1 MTDSPS
7 TDPDLAPSEPTWRG
21 DRRRLLLGAG
31 LGVSLLPWAVQAAA
45 ATAAREGTAGSAD
58 RVAMPRV
65 APTARRAGMPDLD
78 DPAQHLRAYVR
89 MRGSDDG
96 ALVAEVTQGLVFA
109 LLPGG
114 RPRLLWQSR
123 GFQLSRY
130 RPDADGAW
138 TCHSNYFGTLADA
151 VTGAPLLEWD
161 NPFTR
166 RRDAL
171 KPTVYG
177 PMDYVLTPAGTLVNP
192 TPAQRAAA
200 LAERRV
206 RRWTRIGDLVTILDE
221 LGPPDDA
228 AKPPDLDLVS
238 LGARAGDL
246 ANASLASVPSQTA
259 FGAVEPWREWM
270 RMEARPGML
279 WWHLQSS
286 KVDGLAQVPA
296 ELQRAAEAARP
307 GFIERATT

>member
-1 MTDSPS
+1 MNDTPPTTS
-7 TDPDLAPSEPTWRG
+7 DLAVDDSVSSWG
-21 DRRRLLLGAG
+21 RRRMLLGAG
-31 LGVSLLPWAVQAAA
+31 LGWSMLPSAAQAVAAGD
-45 ATAAREGTAGSAD
+45 ATQRDVPAPRREI
-58 RVAMPRV
+58 V
-65 APTARRAGMPDLD
+65 PDLD

-96 ALVAEVTQGLVFA
+96 RLVAEVTQGFVHA

-130 RPDADGAW
+130 RHDADGAW
-138 TCHSNYFGTLADA
+138 TCHSSYFGTFADA
-151 VTGAPLLEWD
+151 VSGAPILEWD
-161 NPFTR
+161 NPFTQ
-166 RRDAL
+166 RRDTL
-171 KPTVYG
+171 KPTLYG

-192 TPAQRAAA
+192 SPVQRAAA
-200 LAERRV
+200 LADRRV

-221 LGPPDDA
+221 LGPPDDP
-228 AKPPDLDLVS
+228 AKPPDFDLVS
-238 LGARAGDL
+238 LSARAGDL
-246 ANASLASVPSQTA
+246 ADASLASVPSQTA

-307 GFIERATT
+307 GFVERATT

>member
-1 MTDSPS
+1 M
-7 TDPDLAPSEPTWRG
+7 
-21 DRRRLLLGAG
+21 LLGAT
-31 LGVSLLPWAVQAAA
+31 LGASTLPWAAQAADVDDTTPRRQPPA
-45 ATAAREGTAGSAD
+45 SSGT
-58 RVAMPRV
+58 
-65 APTARRAGMPDLD
+65 MPDLD
-78 DPAQHLRAYVR
+78 DPAEHLRAYVR

-96 ALVAEVTQGLVFA
+96 RLVAEVTQGFVFA

-130 RPDADGAW
+130 RRDIDGAW
-138 TCHSNYFGTLADA
+138 TCRSNYFGTFADA
-151 VTGAPLLEWD
+151 ATGAPILEWD
-161 NPFTR
+161 NPFTK
-166 RRDAL
+166 RRDTL

-206 RRWTRIGDLVTILDE
+206 RRWTRLGDLVTILDE
-221 LGPPDDA
+221 LGPVDDA

-238 LGARAGDL
+238 LSARAGDL
-246 ANASLASVPSQTA
+246 ADASRASVPSQTA

-270 RMEARPGML
+270 RMESRPGML
-279 WWHLQSS
+279 WWHLQGS
-286 KVDGLAQVPA
+286 KVDGLAQVPPD
-296 ELQRAAEAARP
+296 LQRAAEAARP
-307 GFIERATT
+307 GFLERAST

>member
-1 MTDSPS
+1 MNDTPPTTS
-7 TDPDLAPSEPTWRG
+7 DLAARDSASSW
-21 DRRRLLLGAG
+21 DRRRMLLGAG
-31 LGVSLLPWAVQAAA
+31 LGFSLLPSAAQAVVAGD
-45 ATAAREGTAGSAD
+45 ATPRDVPTPRRGS
-58 RVAMPRV
+58 
-65 APTARRAGMPDLD
+65 MPDLD

-96 ALVAEVTQGLVFA
+96 RLVAEVTQGIVHA

-130 RPDADGAW
+130 RHDADGAW
-138 TCHSNYFGTLADA
+138 TCRSNYFGTFADA
-151 VTGAPLLEWD
+151 TTGTPILEWD

-166 RRDAL
+166 RRDTL

-177 PMDYVLTPAGTLVNP
+177 PMDYVLTPSGTLVNP
-192 TPAQRAAA
+192 SPAQRAAA

-206 RRWTRIGDLVTILDE
+206 RRWTQVGDLVTILDE

-238 LGARAGDL
+238 LSARAGDL
-246 ANASLASVPSQTA
+246 ADISLASVPSQIA
-259 FGAVEPWREWM
+259 FGAVEPWRDWM
-270 RMEARPGML
+270 RMESRPGML
-279 WWHLQSS
+279 WWHLHST
-286 KVDGLAQVPA
+286 KVAGLAEVPV

-307 GFIERATT
+307 GFIERARGT

>member
-1 MTDSPS
+1 MTDNPS
-7 TDPDLAPSEPTWRG
+7 TDADPTAAAPAWRG
-21 DRRRLLLGAG
+21 DRRRMLLGAG
-31 LGVSLLPWAVQAAA
+31 LGMSLLPWSVQVAAA
-45 ATAAREGTAGSAD
+45 EAARDGVATRAD
-58 RVAMPRV
+58 RTAMPPA
-65 APTARRAGMPDLD
+65 APTARRAGMPNLD

-96 ALVAEVTQGLVFA
+96 RLVAEVTQGLVFA

-151 VTGAPLLEWD
+151 ATGTPILEWD
-161 NPFTR
+161 NPFTQ
-166 RRDAL
+166 RRDTL

-177 PMDYVLTPAGTLVNP
+177 PMDYVLTPGGTLVNP

-228 AKPPDLDLVS
+228 AKPPDFDLVS
-238 LGARAGDL
+238 LGARAADL
-246 ANASLASVPSQTA
+246 ADPSLASVPSQTA
-259 FGAVEPWREWM
+259 FSAVEPWREWM
-270 RMEARPGML
+270 RMEGRPGML

-286 KVDGLAQVPA
+286 KVDGLAQVPM

-307 GFIERATT
+307 GFVERATT